1 MLMGGI
7 PLVPES
13 LAVHVPAPVRVGL
26 VRVGPVRV
34 GQVRAASRGG
44 GVVLGPVGGVP
55 VLVAHAPSIADMST
69 DAAASGAPVVVRDA
83 TPGDI
88 PAMAAIYDEQ
98 VRTSVATFDTQPRG
112 AAYLG
117 EKVAAASAGNVVLVA
132 EEGERLLGYAF
143 SGAFRPRPAYDGT
156 KEVSVYLAA
165 GARGRGLGR
174 TLYAALLAR
183 LDAVPQVHTQ
193 VAVIALPNDAS
204 EALHRAFGFERVGV
218 LREVGYKFGR
228 FVDTAWYQRMSPAD

>member
-1 MLMGGI
+1 
-7 PLVPES
+7 
-13 LAVHVPAPVRVGL
+13 
-26 VRVGPVRV
+26 
-34 GQVRAASRGG
+34 
-44 GVVLGPVGGVP
+44 
-55 VLVAHAPSIADMST
+55 MST
-69 DAAASGAPVVVRDA
+69 DAPSSGPAVVVRDA
-83 TPGDI
+83 TPADL
-88 PAMAAIYDEQ
+88 PAMAAIYDDQ
-98 VRTSVATFDTQPRG
+98 VRTSVATFDTEPRG

-117 EKVAAASAGNVVLVA
+117 EKLAAANAGNVVLVA
-132 EEGERLLGYAF
+132 HEGDRLLGYAF

-183 LDAVPQVHTQ
+183 LDAAPDVHTQ

-204 EALHRAFGFERVGV
+204 VALHLAFGFHRVGV

-228 FVDTAWYQRMSPAD
+228 FVDTAWYQRMAPAP